1 MEIILSPAK
10 INIGLWVTG
19 KRPDNYH
26 NIYSYIHKISL
37 YDKIYIKPSYF
48 LKVKTSN
55 PNVPEGEENIVY
67 KAVKAFENYTGLE
80 ATFDIFIEKNIP
92 TGSGLGGGSSNAAA
106 VLSFLN
112 KYFNYPLT
120 EEELIKI
127 ASYVGSD
134 VPFFFKKGLVKV
146 RGKGDILEETGRT
159 LNEEIFIIYPSI
171 ESKTSEIYS
180 KVGPQ
185 ILTKEEEL
193 FKIDS
198 LLDNFDYFLENIE
211 NTLGKLAVER
221 YPQIKEVINTLEYL
235 GFKGYITGS
244 GSAVFAFGKPSEDLL
259 RVSRAKGWKLFETKL
274 IE

>member
-19 KRPDNYH
+19 KRLDNYH

-55 PNVPEGEENIVY
+55 PNIPEEEENIVY

-80 ATFDIFIEKNIP
+80 ANFDIFIEKNIP
-92 TGSGLGGGSSNAAA
+92 AGSGLGGGSSNAAA
-106 VLSFLN
+106 VLNFLN

-146 RGKGDILEETGRT
+146 RGKGDILEETGVS
-159 LNEEIFIIYPSI
+159 LSQEIFIIYPSV
-171 ESKTSEIYS
+171 ESKTADVYS
-180 KVGPQ
+180 KVIPQ

-193 FKIDS
+193 YKIDS
-198 LLDNFDYFLENIE
+198 LLGDFEKFLENIE
-211 NTLGKLAVER
+211 NTLGKLAAES
-221 YPQIKEVINTLEYL
+221 YPQIKEVLNTLEYL
-235 GFKGYITGS
+235 GVKGYITGS

-259 RVSRAKGWKLFETKL
+259 RVSRAKGWKLFEAKL